1 MNISISKKDT
11 AGLFLKILIV
21 ILVILFFSIINLS
34 FTETFNVNIPDTLS
48 GKIFYNEQLTE
59 IYSFGDST
67 TGRYTSVETTEDEL
81 VIKTNI
87 NFNYII
93 NHDDSNVTITLI
105 KTEDNSRTLT
115 FIKQGLLD
123 ITNNKYFFELIE

>member
-34 FTETFNVNIPDTLS
+34 FTTTFNINIPDTLS

-67 TGRYTSVETTEDEL
+67 SGRYTSVETEDEL

-93 NHDDSNVTITLI
+93 NHEDSNVAITLI

-115 FIKQGLLD
+115 FIKNGLLD
-123 ITNNKYFFELIE
+123 TTNNKYFIELVD

>member
-67 TGRYTSVETTEDEL
+67 SGRYTSVETEDEL

-93 NHDDSNVTITLI
+93 NHDASTLAITFV
-105 KTEDNSRTLT
+105 KAEDNSRTLT
-115 FIKQGLLD
+115 FINNGLLD
-123 ITNNKYFFELIE
+123 IPNNKYFIELVD

>member
-48 GKIFYNEQLTE
+48 GKIFYNEKLTE

-67 TGRYTSVETTEDEL
+67 SGRYTSVETEDEL
-81 VIKTNI
+81 VSKTNI

-93 NHDDSNVTITLI
+93 NHDDNNVTITLI

-115 FIKQGLLD
+115 FVKDGLLD
-123 ITNNKYFFELIE
+123 IPNNKYFIELIE

>member
-21 ILVILFFSIINLS
+21 ILVILFFSITNLS

-48 GKIFYNEQLTE
+48 GKIFYNSELTE
-59 IYSFGDST
+59 IYSFVDST
-67 TGRYTSVETTEDEL
+67 SGRYTSVETEDEL
-81 VIKTNI
+81 VVKTNI

-93 NHDDSNVTITLI
+93 NQDDSNVAITLI
-105 KTEDNSRTLT
+105 KAEDNSRTLT
-115 FIKQGLLD
+115 FIKDGLLD
-123 ITNNKYFFELIE
+123 ITNNKYFIELIE

>member
-21 ILVILFFSIINLS
+21 ILVIFFFSIIKLS

-59 IYSFGDST
+59 IYSFVDST
-67 TGRYTSVETTEDEL
+67 SGRYTSVETEDEL

-87 NFNYII
+87 NFK
-93 NHDDSNVTITLI
+93 DRKSVV
-105 KTEDNSRTLT
+105 
-115 FIKQGLLD
+115 
-123 ITNNKYFFELIE
+123 